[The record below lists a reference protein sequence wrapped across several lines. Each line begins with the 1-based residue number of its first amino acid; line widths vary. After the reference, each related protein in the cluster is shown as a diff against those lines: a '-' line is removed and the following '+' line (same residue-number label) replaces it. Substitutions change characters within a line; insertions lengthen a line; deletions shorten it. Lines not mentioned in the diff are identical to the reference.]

1 MLARQQRVLAPTP
14 LFDRT
19 IDHALCS
26 FREFGQRD
34 IQIIDIHGSNP
45 SASAIAKLL
54 PIAKASSH
62 PRQAYVGDVRD
73 GLPALGGRDVNF

>member
-1 MLARQQRVLAPTP
+1 MLARQQRVLAATR

-19 IDHALCS
+19 IDHALGS
-26 FREFGQRD
+26 FGQFGQRD
-34 IQIIDIHGSNP
+34 IEIIDEHGSNP

-62 PRQAYVGDVRD
+62 PQQACVGEVRD
-73 GLPALGGRDVNF
+73 GLPALGGRDADF